1 VSELRNGE
9 GLGLANGKAATDH
22 LREGERE
29 VAARQSRQV
38 EIVKIYTFEAAH
50 RLPNVP
56 EGHKCA
62 RLHGHSFR
70 FEVKLSGEADEYTG
84 FLADFGDI
92 SAVVKPLVE
101 NYLDHNYLNEVPGLT
116 NPTSEEIAMWLWR
129 KIKPEVP
136 DLSEIIVHE
145 TCTSR
150 CVYRG

>member
-1 VSELRNGE
+1 MASDFRNGNKGLSLAKGRASAAEASE
-9 GLGLANGKAATDH
+9 G
-22 LREGERE
+22 E
-29 VAARQSRQV
+29 VAARQSREV
-38 EIVKIYTFEAAH
+38 EIVKIYSFEAAH

-70 FEVKLSGEADEYTG
+70 FEVKLSGEADSYTG

-92 SAVVKPLVE
+92 SAVVKPLIE
-101 NYLDHNYLNEVPGLT
+101 QYLDHNYLNEVPGLS
-116 NPTSEEIAMWLWR
+116 NPTSEEIAMWLWT
-129 KIKPEVP
+129 KIKPYIPE
-136 DLSEIIVHE
+136 LSEIIVHE